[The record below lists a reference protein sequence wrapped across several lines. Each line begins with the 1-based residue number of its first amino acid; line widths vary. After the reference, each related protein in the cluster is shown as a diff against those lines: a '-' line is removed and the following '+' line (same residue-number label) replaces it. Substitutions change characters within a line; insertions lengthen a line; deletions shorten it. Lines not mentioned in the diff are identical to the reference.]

1 MSDNLT
7 KEQRRKQRKKEA
19 KKKKKLENVRHV
31 EDLFLP
37 TDEICYSNNLPIV
50 LFDFITC
57 VKQ

>member
-31 EDLFLP
+31 EDLFLS
-37 TDEICYSNNLPIV
+37 TDEYATQMIYLLFCSTSLPA
-50 LFDFITC
+50 
-57 VKQ
+57 